1 MNEEIKTTSNKKDS
15 TLKAKETTSTTTNDE
30 SIKVRSLKRENRSD
44 TDYKVSVVYKSFC
57 SLKNVNLITRL
68 VLQQKLFLHFVT

>member
-1 MNEEIKTTSNKKDS
+1 MNEEIKTNSNKKDS

-57 SLKNVNLITRL
+57 SLNNVNLITRL